1 MNYDNYK
8 LSNPVDDGYNNGL
21 VTSCCGVEEEV
32 SETSNCCDS
41 KFWAETDICGE
52 CKEHADTYMVCT
64 ECGDDED
71 CYTMIEEY
79 EYEQN
84 MRDHYDEMKSDGDR
98 DER

>member
-1 MNYDNYK
+1 
-8 LSNPVDDGYNNGL
+8 
-21 VTSCCGVEEEV
+21 
-32 SETSNCCDS
+32 
-41 KFWAETDICGE
+41 
-52 CKEHADTYMVCT
+52 MVCT